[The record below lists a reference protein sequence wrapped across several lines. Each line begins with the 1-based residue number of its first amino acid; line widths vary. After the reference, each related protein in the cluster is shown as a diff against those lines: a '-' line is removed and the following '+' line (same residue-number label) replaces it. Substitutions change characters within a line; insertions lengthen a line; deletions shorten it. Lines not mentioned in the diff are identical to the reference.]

1 MKQSLRAWRAVAVA
15 TAAVVLALTVAHA
28 HDRITTRVTWNGDIA
43 RIVAARCLGCHV
55 ADGRGPMSLA
65 TYEDARPWAR
75 AIKEEVLT
83 RRMPRWQAVRGYGD
97 FSNDPSLSSFEIAL
111 IAAWVD
117 GGAPRGADGAVPA
130 PPPAAVDR
138 GGLSLQSVILPCGE
152 QPLPA
157 GTLVSVRPTAEREG
171 SVGIAVRQPGGDRE
185 IVAWIRGYDPDFP
198 TTYTLRTPMRL
209 AAGSRLVTEPRDG
222 CSVTLEFTPDR

>member
-1 MKQSLRAWRAVAVA
+1 MRQRAGAAA
-15 TAAVVLALTVAHA
+15 IAAVVLALTVAHA

-43 RIVAARCLGCHV
+43 RIVAARCLSCHV

-117 GGAPRGADGAVPA
+117 GGAPRGADSAA
-130 PPPAAVDR
+130 PPPPPADSR
-138 GGLSLQSVILPCGE
+138 SRPPQTITLPCGE
-152 QPLPA
+152 QPLPP
-157 GTLVSVRPTAEREG
+157 GTLVSVEPTTGRDA
-171 SVGIAVRQPGGDRE
+171 SVGIAIREPGGDRR

-198 TTYTLRTPMRL
+198 TTYMLRTPMQL

-222 CSVTLEFTPDR
+222 CTVTIGLTPHR